1 MGVLGQQRDGREDL
15 RQVPPVV
22 VMAVGLAIP
31 VEQVTAD
38 PQHLLATRGRGE
50 LAQVTDPAA
59 EQVIVG

>member
-1 MGVLGQQRDGREDL
+1 
-15 RQVPPVV
+15 
-22 VMAVGLAIP
+22 MAVGLAIP